1 MQSGTMFPGMG
12 KIDPKTMQKMM
23 HQFGMKSTEL
33 EADKV
38 IIEGRGKRIV
48 IENPSITIVDFQGKK
63 TYTIM
68 GEEKE
73 ESKGPSKEDIAMV
86 AKQACVSEKKA
97 EAALLKNDGD
107 MATAIHELKGEQ

>member
-1 MQSGTMFPGMG
+1 MIPGMG
-12 KIDPKTMQKMM
+12 KLDPKTMQKMM
-23 HQFGMKSTEL
+23 HQFGIKSTEL

-48 IENPSITIVDFQGKK
+48 IENPSVTAVDFQGKK

-73 ESKGPSKEDIAMV
+73 ESSGPSREDIAMV
-86 AKQACVSEKKA
+86 ARQANVPEKKA
-97 EAALLKNDGD
+97 EAALLKNNGD
-107 MATAIHELKGEQ
+107 LAAAILELKGEE